1 MVQRDRKEN
10 FSDDKFS
17 KLFYYTQVPHGSS
30 GCFVIYADK
39 PAGFGG
45 KVVSAPTPSP
55 FYSSRFPSVS
65 SDSRHLASARGRWF
79 PPSYSETRQVPR
91 GGCDPDTEFLGAR
104 QGRGLSGGP
113 PRPARRTRFELPT
126 LGGVP
131 SLSSFQED
139 SSSFRV
145 YCQAWLGKAGT
156 QNLE

>member
-113 PRPARRTRFELPT
+113 PRPARRTLRAPYSWWCSFAFFFSGRLFKFSS
-126 LGGVP
+126 LLP
-131 SLSSFQED
+131 SLV
-139 SSSFRV
+139 R
-145 YCQAWLGKAGT
+145 
-156 QNLE
+156 